1 MAWLAVDKNGTECL
15 FKYLPIRGSLSEEWF
30 SSIYPILSDIV
41 LSPGSIKA
49 LIGKDLTWKDEPV
62 EI

>member
-1 MAWLAVDKNGTECL
+1 MAWLAVDKDGTECL
-15 FKYLPIRGSLSEEWF
+15 FKYLPSRGSISEEWF
-30 SSIYPILSDIV
+30 ASIDTIQSNIV
-41 LSPGSIKA
+41 LVHGSIKA